1 MKSHQTVSQMN
12 FNVGLEHK
20 REQSMWYVSCLEKL
34 KTASMSNSQVK
45 TETIAH
51 GNWKGERMAFLKITG

>member
-1 MKSHQTVSQMN
+1 MN

-20 REQSMWYVSCLEKL
+20 RQQSMWYVSCLEKL